1 MGILK
6 KILYGI
12 LGFFIL
18 FCGVIVLCAVK
29 PEMSEQIAETLKLNE
44 NDEYPMSPV
53 PGRNPEQSNGG
64 TADGAVTNTLLTE
77 EPEGSGQSGYENQ
90 PMNRPVSDTGQDG
103 ETQPGTDLYA
113 DPGTYGIIAPASVVG
128 RSGYEPIQE
137 ESSEIDDEEAA
148 EIQEEI
154 GDRKSV
160 V

>member
-103 ETQPGTDLYA
+103 ETQPGTDLSA
-113 DPGTYGIIAPASVVG
+113 DPGTYGVIAPARVVG
-128 RSGYEPIQE
+128 RRGYEPIQE
-137 ESSEIDDEEAA
+137 ECSEIDDEEAA
-148 EIQEEI
+148 VIH
-154 GDRKSV
+154 D
-160 V
+160 